1 MKRRI
6 ASLVMAAAMG
16 SASVFTANPVVMLA
30 GEVSA
35 PVMQASYVTVTSD
48 YLNVRAGAGFDQAI
62 VGKLDKGDTVR
73 VLDRST
79 PDWYKID
86 YKGYQAYIY
95 APLTAAAGAPAASA
109 PAPAASSVAG
119 YVRVTS
125 EFLNVRTGPGV
136 DNNKIG
142 ELKEGQIVGYS
153 AKEGEWWRIS
163 YNGQTAYIFSNFT
176 TAASAPSGSAP
187 AAAPAAPAAA
197 APTGAAPQVSSYRTY
212 DEYLNAYY
220 AYIGA
225 SRPATSAPAASAPAA
240 SAPAV
245 AAPSAPPVAS
255 TAGGGSFEMGAHI
268 KDPERLGE
276 MKSNGMDWVKY
287 QVVMPGG
294 APDLGGIIGTVRGA
308 GMKILIGAIGDRG
321 RANDTNYHRE
331 FAAALANVAKQG
343 VDAIEVWNEPNL
355 DREWGGSGANGV
367 NPDNYANLLRESY
380 NAIKAANPGVLV
392 ISGAP
397 APTGYAGG
405 NCRGDVCDDK
415 PFLERIARAGAAG
428 YMDCQGAHY
437 NGSPNPPNMRSGGP
451 TGDHHSWY
459 FWGTFDTTYNAI
471 GKPICF
477 TEMGYVTKDGISGSL
492 PGGFSWGNN
501 ITQQNQA
508 EWLGQL
514 VTNLRSSGRARLAIV
529 WNWNFRQYDDDPQAG
544 YSILRPNGSCP
555 ACPYIKSAMGR

>member
-1 MKRRI
+1 
-6 ASLVMAAAMG
+6 MAAAMG
-16 SASVFTANPVVMLA
+16 SASVFTANPAVMLA

-35 PVMQASYVTVTSD
+35 PVQQASYVTVTSD
-48 YLNVRAGAGFDQAI
+48 YLNVRAGAGFDEAI
-62 VGKLDKGDTVR
+62 VGRLNKGETVR
-73 VLDRST
+73 VLDASNAN
-79 PDWYKID
+79 WYKID

-95 APLTAAAGAPAASA
+95 APLTSASGAPSAPAASA
-109 PAPAASSVAG
+109 PAASGS
-119 YVRVTS
+119 YVQVTS
-125 EFLNVRTGPGV
+125 DFLNVRSGPGV
-136 DNNKIG
+136 NNNKIG
-142 ELKEGQIVGYS
+142 ELKKGQVVAYS
-153 AKEGEWWRIS
+153 AKEGDWYRIS
-163 YNGQTAYIFSNFT
+163 YNGQTAYIFADYT
-176 TAASAPSGSAP
+176 TPASAPAASAP
-187 AAAPAAPAAA
+187 AAAPAAAAPAAPA
-197 APTGAAPQVSSYRTY
+197 GGPPQVSSYRTY

-220 AYIGA
+220 AYIRA
-225 SRPATSAPAASAPAA
+225 PRPAASAPAA
-240 SAPAV
+240 SAPASSAP
-245 AAPSAPPVAS
+245 AASAPPPAPS
-255 TAGGGSFEMGAHI
+255 TAGGGSFEVGAHI

-321 RANDTNYHRE
+321 RANDLGYHKE

-367 NPDNYANLLRESY
+367 NPENFANILRESY
-380 NAIKAANPGVLV
+380 NAIKAANPGVMV
-392 ISGAP
+392 IAGAP
-397 APTGYAGG
+397 APTGYKGG
-405 NCRGDVCDDK
+405 NCGGDVCDDK
-415 PFLERIARAGAAG
+415 PFLERVHRAGG
-428 YMDCQGAHY
+428 TSYMDCQGAHY

-451 TGDHHSWY
+451 TGDHYSWY

-471 GKPICF
+471 GGVKPLCF

-492 PGGFSWGNN
+492 PGGFAWGNH
-501 ITQQNQA
+501 ITLQNQS

-514 VTNLRSSGRARLAIV
+514 VTNLRSSGRARLGIV

-555 ACPYIKSAMGR
+555 ACSYIKSAMGR

>member
-16 SASVFTANPVVMLA
+16 STSIFTANPAVMLA
-30 GEVSA
+30 GEIST
-35 PVMQASYVTVTSD
+35 PVMQASYVTVISD
-48 YLNVRAGAGFDQAI
+48 YLNVRAGAGLDQAI
-62 VGKLDKGDTVR
+62 VGRLDKGETVR
-73 VLDRST
+73 VLDRSN
-79 PDWYKID
+79 PDWHRID

-95 APLTAAAGAPAASA
+95 AALTVAAGAPAAIT
-109 PAPAASSVAG
+109 PAPAVSGAAG
-119 YVRVTS
+119 YVRVTT
-125 EFLNVRTGPGV
+125 EFLNVRSGPGIT
-136 DNNKIG
+136 NNKIG
-142 ELKEGQIVGYS
+142 ELKEGQVVAYS
-153 AKEGEWWRIS
+153 AKEGDWWRIS

-187 AAAPAAPAAA
+187 AAASAPTAAAPA
-197 APTGAAPQVSSYRTY
+197 
-212 DEYLNAYY
+212 
-220 AYIGA
+220 
-225 SRPATSAPAASAPAA
+225 
-240 SAPAV
+240 
-245 AAPSAPPVAS
+245 APPVAS

-321 RANDTNYHRE
+321 RVNDTNYHRE
-331 FAAALANVAKQG
+331 FAGALANVAKQG

-367 NPDNYANLLRESY
+367 NPENYANLLRESY
-380 NAIKAANPGVLV
+380 NAIKAANPSVLV

-415 PFLERIARAGAAG
+415 PFLERIARAGAAR

-501 ITQQNQA
+501 ITLQNQG

-555 ACPYIKSAMGR
+555 SCPYIKSAMGR